1 MREQR
6 PSRTRRSAI
15 SVIGVLLVGMLAV
28 VAIGPGAA
36 LAQREETIYRI
47 DTGDKLSVRV
57 FNEPDLS
64 GEFVVDDQGQVSLPL
79 IGNVEFQGRSV
90 REAEGLIEAKLKDGY
105 LKQPRVSV
113 EVLNYRPF
121 FILGEVKDP
130 GSYPYVNGMTVLTA
144 VALAGGYTYRAAKSD
159 IAIVR
164 DQAGTR
170 REVKVSEE
178 SVVLP
183 GDTIRVPERFF

>member
-90 REAEGLIEAKLKDGY
+90 REALSNLADRLSHQ
-105 LKQPRVSV
+105 LA
-113 EVLNYRPF
+113 
-121 FILGEVKDP
+121 GETDP
-130 GSYPYVNGMTVLTA
+130 VRIHLVLTQEH
-144 VALAGGYTYRAAKSD
+144 RASLMELCD
-159 IAIVR
+159 
-164 DQAGTR
+164 
-170 REVKVSEE
+170 E
-178 SVVLP
+178 
-183 GDTIRVPERFF
+183 